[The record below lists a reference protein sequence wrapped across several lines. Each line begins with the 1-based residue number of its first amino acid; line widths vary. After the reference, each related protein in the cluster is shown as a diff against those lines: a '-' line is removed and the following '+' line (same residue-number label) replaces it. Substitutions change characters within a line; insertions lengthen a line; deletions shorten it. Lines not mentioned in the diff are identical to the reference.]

1 MDKLTAADAIRN
13 LAVQYQAMVYAA
25 DALQAIGSLE
35 QAANEA
41 QAATD
46 DANARRD
53 QALQD
58 LDNAQQ
64 AVSAAKEQA
73 LSILAEARDTA
84 DQTVI
89 AAKSKAE
96 TIMANANQQGQIA
109 IDAAAAKA
117 NGLVS
122 SVSGKVDDLTAKAQQ
137 LGSDIAELEAKRD
150 AAVADAQA
158 ADDKLAAVQSKIR
171 KLAGV

>member
-1 MDKLTAADAIRN
+1 MSSNTPPIHEP
-13 LAVQYQAMVYAA
+13 
-25 DALQAIGSLE
+25 S
-35 QAANEA
+35 
-41 QAATD
+41 D
-46 DANARRD
+46 DAEARLD
-53 QALQD
+53 QAFARLRHTD
-58 LDNAQQ
+58 L
-64 AVSAAKEQA
+64 ERG
-73 LSILAEARDTA
+73 ILAEARDTA

-122 SVSGKVDDLTAKAQQ
+122 SVSKKVDDLTAKAQQ
-137 LGSDIAELEAKRD
+137 LEADIAELEAKRD

-158 ADDKLAAVQSKIR
+158 ADDKLAAVQSQIR